1 MNASRVVLS
10 LTEQIFAS
18 GFNFLLFL
26 CVARLLS
33 GEELGIFTA
42 IFSLNQSF
50 SFFLFGLVL
59 FPLSSASGA
68 DTPKQ
73 IGIALVLLV
82 ILLLGFA
89 LLAPLTTYAFDSLK
103 DQASLQLWVL
113 SVSFFAG
120 QCCYEVGRWLC
131 IRLHSVLA
139 ALPVTLFRFTSF
151 FTALYLLS
159 YWQLNAGHVIVLQTC
174 ISLIAVGFYV
184 WLLRGFRDKIVWVL
198 PDRATFKHLATFGN
212 SVVSFVANFI
222 VVSLVDRGL
231 GGGGL
236 AAFQAIR
243 SATNPIGLVSQVL
256 DNHFSAE
263 FSRSGQR
270 MSFHRHILL
279 VAVSGAILL
288 FLLSFIFAREITEL
302 LFAGRFS
309 EYWILVPLLLLASLC
324 HALTRPVFVSWRVS
338 NSTKSLNT
346 YSFLILI
353 VVMPVLLITGLT
365 GHSYV
370 MIGVFALLPMNALL
384 IEFLRYPAENRR
396 LTQSKP

>member
-1 MNASRVVLS
+1 MSASRAVLS
-10 LTEQIFAS
+10 LSEQIFAS

-42 IFSLNQSF
+42 MFSLNQSF

-59 FPLSSASGA
+59 FPVSSASGA

-139 ALPVTLFRFTSF
+139 ALPVTLLRFVSF

-174 ISLIAVGFYV
+174 ISLTAVGFYV
-184 WLLRGFRDKIVWVL
+184 WLLRGFRHEIVWAL
-198 PDRATFKHLATFGN
+198 PDRVTFKHLATFGN

-270 MSFHRHILL
+270 MSFHKHILL

-288 FLLSFIFAREITEL
+288 FLLSFIFAREITDI

-309 EYWILVPLLLLASLC
+309 EYWILVPLLFLASLC

-353 VVMPVLLITGLT
+353 IVMPVLIITGLT

-370 MIGVFALLPMNALL
+370 MIGVFALLPMTALL
-384 IEFLRYPAENRR
+384 IELIRHPAENGR
-396 LTQSKP
+396 LTQ